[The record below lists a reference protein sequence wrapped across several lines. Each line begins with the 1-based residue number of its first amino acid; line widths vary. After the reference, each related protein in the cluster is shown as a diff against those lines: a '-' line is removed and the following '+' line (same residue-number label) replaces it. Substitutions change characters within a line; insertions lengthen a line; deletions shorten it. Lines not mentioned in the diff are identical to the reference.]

1 MHIEKI
7 TLHRFKKFKDKEIKL
22 LPLLSLVAGANN
34 SGKTT
39 ILQALSVWEFCKT
52 ILEIEKGPESLRIGY
67 KGQGLGIGSDEFSP
81 LNIQSPR
88 HLWTNLNP
96 QKENEPDGYTLW
108 IELHWTYNKN
118 PKHLR
123 IALSLANDRIFIKTT
138 STNVESLEPIPNTVY
153 IPPFAGI
160 KTKEEKSSPAQQ
172 RRYIGQG
179 LPGATLRSMLLEI
192 HSENIRKRESLK
204 GEKHKI
210 ADKDLIELRKTDA
223 WEILQNNLREVF
235 SSELSVRPYND
246 EYHTHIKIWV
256 HKGKIEKGK
265 FSRFK
270 KANERDL
277 TAEGSGF
284 LQWLSVFTFALSEKN
299 NCILLDE
306 PDAHLHATL
315 QTKIVTLLNEVSQ
328 SNGKQI
334 LFCTHSPDLIRSH
347 PFEAILSIDEKSIKY
362 LSSDNDKI
370 SSLAG
375 IGSAYH
381 PLLDKTKNLKRILF
395 VENTSDADFLL
406 KVAKILGEDIR
417 DKFVIWPWPS
427 KGAERKHLFT
437 QLKKDIPEL
446 LCISLNDRDDDSITN
461 VDPSNLRDKGY
472 SNPIPGLSHKKWRRR
487 YIEGYLMQPDP
498 IARAAQKTPDEII
511 EFIRTNHAIDISG
524 RFTNQDNE
532 PLAILDIRAKE
543 IISDAPNSLRKKYG
557 IDKHQILENFTEED
571 IHEDLRI
578 IIREIK
584 SIFGINKI

>member
-1 MHIEKI
+1 
-7 TLHRFKKFKDKEIKL
+7 
-22 LPLLSLVAGANN
+22 
-34 SGKTT
+34 
-39 ILQALSVWEFCKT
+39 
-52 ILEIEKGPESLRIGY
+52 
-67 KGQGLGIGSDEFSP
+67 
-81 LNIQSPR
+81 
-88 HLWTNLNP
+88 
-96 QKENEPDGYTLW
+96 
-108 IELHWTYNKN
+108 
-118 PKHLR
+118 
-123 IALSLANDRIFIKTT
+123 
-138 STNVESLEPIPNTVY
+138 
-153 IPPFAGI
+153 
-160 KTKEEKSSPAQQ
+160 
-172 RRYIGQG
+172 
-179 LPGATLRSMLLEI
+179 MLLEI

-235 SSELSVRPYND
+235 NSELSVRPYND
-246 EYHTHIKIWV
+246 EFHTHIKIWV

-375 IGSAYH
+375 IGSSYH
-381 PLLDKTKNLKRILF
+381 PLLDKTKSLKRILF
-395 VENTSDADFLL
+395 VENTSDAEFLF
-406 KVAKILGEDIR
+406 KVAKIIGEEIR
-417 DKFVIWPWPS
+417 DKFVVWPWPS

-446 LCISLNDRDDDSITN
+446 LCISLNDRDEDSITN

-472 SNPIPGLSHKKWRRR
+472 NNPIPGLSHKKWRRR

-498 IARAAQKTPDEII
+498 IARAAQKTPNEII
-511 EFIRTNHAIDISG
+511 EFIRTHHAIDISG
-524 RFTNQDNE
+524 RFTTQDDE

-543 IISDAPNSLRKKYG
+543 IISDAPKSLKKEYS
-557 IDKHQILENFTEED
+557 IDKYQILEKFAPED
-571 IHEDLRI
+571 IHEDLKI
-578 IIREIK
+578 MTKEIK
-584 SIFGINKI
+584 SIFNIK